1 MYLSSTYFT
10 SQALHIFKRLDTADL
25 IGDEILSL
33 EDIFPFVLPRTN
45 IDTMTRTLLLLVST
59 NILEYVSSD
68 NNISTYFAQ
77 DLTEYFFHQSN

>member
-1 MYLSSTYFT
+1 MYLSSTHFT

-33 EDIFPFVLPRTN
+33 EDICPFVLPRTN
-45 IDTMTRTLLLLVST
+45 VDTMTSTLLLLVSI

-68 NNISTYFAQ
+68 NNVSTYFAQ
-77 DLTEYFFHQSN
+77 DLTEYFLYQSN